1 VKSSEIVCQKI
12 VYNILCNSILLARNM
27 PSPVRLSV
35 RRVDQSKMVEVRIM
49 KFLQYGSP
57 IPLLYVG

>member
-1 VKSSEIVCQKI
+1 VKLYVKKI

-27 PSPVRLSV
+27 PSLVRLSV
-35 RRVDQSKMVEVRIM
+35 RRVDQSKMVEVEIM